1 MKALLING
9 SPRTNGC
16 TFTVLTELKNTLEK
30 EGIDAEIIHVGHKDI
45 HGCTA
50 YRKCAQTGKCVFDD
64 IVNEVAPKFAEAD
77 AFVIGAPVYYA
88 SPAGGA
94 ISFLDILFF
103 STSKIDKTMKVGA
116 AVVTCRRGGNTA
128 SFDVLN
134 KYLSISSMSI
144 ASSQYWNMVY
154 GGQAEEV
161 LLDTEGLQTIR
172 TLGRNIAFM
181 VKSFAPGKKTDFEC
195 HQMEHRLGAYTNCNH
210 GAGLAVLHP
219 RLITDTSARQA
230 TMLQATSRWKKHIKR
245 ARFVQSVFL
254 TLTRSRFA
262 KFLIFAR

>member
-88 SPAGGA
+88 TPAGGA
-94 ISFLDILFF
+94 ISFLDRLFF

-116 AVVTCRRGGNTA
+116 AVVTCRRGGNIVIPASKNVDHIKDNFDIFDFELTQNEMKEISAINRNKTYYTA
-128 SFDVLN
+128 TP
-134 KYLSISSMSI
+134 
-144 ASSQYWNMVY
+144 
-154 GGQAEEV
+154 EV
-161 LLDTEGLQTIR
+161 LKQYAE
-172 TLGRNIAFM
+172 M
-181 VKSFAPGKKTDFEC
+181 VPPVDEQK
-195 HQMEHRLGAYTNCNH
+195 
-210 GAGLAVLHP
+210 
-219 RLITDTSARQA
+219 
-230 TMLQATSRWKKHIKR
+230 
-245 ARFVQSVFL
+245 
-254 TLTRSRFA
+254 
-262 KFLIFAR
+262 

>member
-30 EGIDAEIIHVGHKDI
+30 EDIDAEIIHVGHKDI

-50 YRKCAQTGKCVFDD
+50 YRKCVFDD

-94 ISFLDILFF
+94 ISFLDRLFF
-103 STSKIDKTMKVGA
+103 STSKIDKTMKVSA

-134 KYLSISSMSI
+134 KYLSISSMPI

-161 LLDTEGLQTIR
+161 LLDTEGLQTMR

-181 VKSFAPGKKTDFEC
+181 VKSFASGKKTDFEY
-195 HQMEHRLGAYTNCNH
+195 HR
-210 GAGLAVLHP
+210 
-219 RLITDTSARQA
+219 
-230 TMLQATSRWKKHIKR
+230 M
-245 ARFVQSVFL
+245 
-254 TLTRSRFA
+254 
-262 KFLIFAR
+262 

>member
-1 MKALLING
+1 
-9 SPRTNGC
+9 
-16 TFTVLTELKNTLEK
+16 
-30 EGIDAEIIHVGHKDI
+30 
-45 HGCTA
+45 
-50 YRKCAQTGKCVFDD
+50 
-64 IVNEVAPKFAEAD
+64 
-77 AFVIGAPVYYA
+77 
-88 SPAGGA
+88 
-94 ISFLDILFF
+94 
-103 STSKIDKTMKVGA
+103 MKVGA

-134 KYLSISSMSI
+134 KHFSISSMPI

-161 LLDTEGLQTIR
+161 SLDTEGLQTMR

-219 RLITDTSARQA
+219 AYYR
-230 TMLQATSRWKKHIKR
+230 HICKAGNLR
-245 ARFVQSVFL
+245 
-254 TLTRSRFA
+254 
-262 KFLIFAR
+262 